1 MRREGKLIKNLFE
14 RIKLIQSEKGL
25 FKEIFDVKVITHVV
39 AEVSVKK
46 G

>member
-1 MRREGKLIKNLFE
+1 MFPGNPDVNKLTF
-14 RIKLIQSEKGL
+14 LIQSDKGL
-25 FKEIFDVKVITHVV
+25 FKEIFDVKVITRVV